1 MEEYGS
7 ADFPMVRYVPYM
19 GVIWTVNEASK
30 LGFYNGH
37 PDWCNVG
44 QGQPEVGTIEGA
56 PDRIESLK
64 LQPSDAAYG
73 PVGGTPE
80 VREAIADWVNRTY
93 RKGMSQ
99 YTAENV
105 SFACGGRLALTRL
118 YSIFKDGARIAYKN
132 PDYTAYEDYLYPL
145 RHNCELIELRAEEKD
160 GFTVPV
166 ERFEN
171 FMHDVRP
178 NAFVFSNPCNP
189 TGQVIKDEAMDRYIN
204 AARKENCLLGADE
217 FYATFSYN
225 EDGAPA
231 EKAVSALPY
240 VKDINRDPVIVFDGL
255 TKGFRY
261 PGWRAGWA
269 IGPKYL
275 IEMINRAASAVDGGP
290 STMVQRGVIEE
301 LAEGHAEAELLATR
315 KEFAVKRKMMMEGLA
330 ELGIHTPANQ
340 PLGTFYL
347 WASIEN
353 LPGKL
358 SDADYFFHACL
369 QKKVITVPGHFFD
382 VRPFRVRPTNEPY
395 RHWVRFS
402 YGPNRQTIKTEQ
414 VCPFFLST
422 KLEALWNSLIMNN
435 SLSKDDI
442 CISIRK

>member
-7 ADFPMVRYVPYM
+7 TDFPMVRYVPYM

-73 PVGGTPE
+73 PVGGTLE

-105 SFACGGRLALTRL
+105 SFVCGGRLALTRL

-225 EDGAPA
+225 EDGSPA

-402 YGPNRQTIKTEQ
+402 YGPNRQTIKTALERIAQ
-414 VCPFFLST
+414 VIA
-422 KLEALWNSLIMNN
+422 EH
-435 SLSKDDI
+435 
-442 CISIRK
+442 R

>member
-1 MEEYGS
+1 MEVYGS

-189 TGQVIKDEAMDRYIN
+189 TGQVIKDEAMDRYID

-225 EDGAPA
+225 EDGSPA

-402 YGPNRQTIKTEQ
+402 YGPNRSTIKIALERIAQ
-414 VCPFFLST
+414 VIQ
-422 KLEALWNSLIMNN
+422 EHQ
-435 SLSKDDI
+435 
-442 CISIRK
+442 

>member
-7 ADFPMVRYVPYM
+7 TDFPMVRYVPYM

-189 TGQVIKDEAMDRYIN
+189 TGQVIKDEAMDRYID

-225 EDGAPA
+225 EDGSPA

-402 YGPNRQTIKTEQ
+402 YGPNRQTIKTALERIAQ
-414 VCPFFLST
+414 VI
-422 KLEALWNSLIMNN
+422 KEH
-435 SLSKDDI
+435 
-442 CISIRK
+442 R

>member
-1 MEEYGS
+1 MEVYGS

-189 TGQVIKDEAMDRYIN
+189 TGQVIKDEAMDRYIE

-225 EDGAPA
+225 EDGSPA

-402 YGPNRQTIKTEQ
+402 YGPNRSTIKIALERIAQ
-414 VCPFFLST
+414 VIQ
-422 KLEALWNSLIMNN
+422 EHQ
-435 SLSKDDI
+435 
-442 CISIRK
+442 

>member
-44 QGQPEVGTIEGA
+44 QGQPEVGTIDGA

-225 EDGAPA
+225 EDGSPA

-402 YGPNRQTIKTEQ
+402 YGPNRQTIKTALERIAQ
-414 VCPFFLST
+414 VIA
-422 KLEALWNSLIMNN
+422 EH
-435 SLSKDDI
+435 
-442 CISIRK
+442 R

>member
-7 ADFPMVRYVPYM
+7 TDFPMVRYVPYM

-73 PVGGTPE
+73 PVGGTLE

-189 TGQVIKDEAMDRYIN
+189 TGQVINDEAMDRYIN

-225 EDGAPA
+225 EDGSPA

-402 YGPNRQTIKTEQ
+402 YGPNRQTIKTALERIAQ
-414 VCPFFLST
+414 VIA
-422 KLEALWNSLIMNN
+422 EH
-435 SLSKDDI
+435 
-442 CISIRK
+442 R

>member
-44 QGQPEVGTIEGA
+44 QGQPEVGTIDGA

-73 PVGGTPE
+73 PVGGTLE

-189 TGQVIKDEAMDRYIN
+189 TGQVIKDEAMDRYIE

-225 EDGAPA
+225 EDGSPA

-402 YGPNRQTIKTEQ
+402 YGPNRQTIKTALERIAQ
-414 VCPFFLST
+414 VI
-422 KLEALWNSLIMNN
+422 EEH
-435 SLSKDDI
+435 
-442 CISIRK
+442 R

>member
-7 ADFPMVRYVPYM
+7 TDFPMVRYVPYM

-73 PVGGTPE
+73 PVGGTLE

-160 GFTVPV
+160 GFIVPV

-225 EDGAPA
+225 EDGSPA

-402 YGPNRQTIKTEQ
+402 YGPNRQTIKTALERIAQ
-414 VCPFFLST
+414 VIA
-422 KLEALWNSLIMNN
+422 EH
-435 SLSKDDI
+435 
-442 CISIRK
+442 R

>member
-7 ADFPMVRYVPYM
+7 TDFPMVRYVPYM

-73 PVGGTPE
+73 PVGGTLE

-225 EDGAPA
+225 EDGSPA

-290 STMVQRGVIEE
+290 STIVQRGVIEE

-402 YGPNRQTIKTEQ
+402 YGPNRQTIKTALERIAQ
-414 VCPFFLST
+414 VIA
-422 KLEALWNSLIMNN
+422 EH
-435 SLSKDDI
+435 
-442 CISIRK
+442 R

>member
-1 MEEYGS
+1 MKEYGS

-56 PDRIESLK
+56 PDRIENLK
-64 LQPSDAAYG
+64 LEPSDAAYG
-73 PVGGTPE
+73 PVGGTLE

-118 YSIFKDGARIAYKN
+118 YSIFKDGTRIAYKN

-145 RHNCELIELRAEEKD
+145 RHNCELIELRAEERD
-160 GFTVPV
+160 GFTIPV
-166 ERFEN
+166 DRFED

-189 TGQVIKDEAMDRYIN
+189 TGQVIKDEAMDRYID

-225 EDGAPA
+225 EDGTPA
-231 EKAVSALPY
+231 ENAVSALPY
-240 VKDINRDPVIVFDGL
+240 VKDINRDPVIVFDGM

-290 STMVQRGVIEE
+290 STMVQRAVIEE
-301 LAEGHAEAELLATR
+301 LAPGHAEAELLATR
-315 KEFAVKRKMMMEGLA
+315 KEFAVKRKMMMDGLA
-330 ELGIHTPANQ
+330 QLGIHTPANQ

-358 SDADYFFHACL
+358 SDADNFFYACL

-402 YGPNRQTIKTEQ
+402 YGPNRQTIKTALERIEQ
-414 VCPFFLST
+414 VI
-422 KLEALWNSLIMNN
+422 KEY
-435 SLSKDDI
+435 K
-442 CISIRK
+442 

>member
-1 MEEYGS
+1 MKEYGS

-56 PDRIESLK
+56 PDRIENLK
-64 LQPSDAAYG
+64 LEPSDAAYG
-73 PVGGTPE
+73 PVGGTLE

-118 YSIFKDGARIAYKN
+118 YSIFKDGTRIAYKN

-145 RHNCELIELRAEEKD
+145 RHNCELIELRAEERD
-160 GFTVPV
+160 GFTIPV
-166 ERFEN
+166 DRFED

-189 TGQVIKDEAMDRYIN
+189 TGQVIKDEAMDRYID

-225 EDGAPA
+225 EDGTPA
-231 EKAVSALPY
+231 ENAVSALPY
-240 VKDINRDPVIVFDGL
+240 VKDINRDPVIVFDGM

-290 STMVQRGVIEE
+290 STMVQRAVIEE
-301 LAEGHAEAELLATR
+301 LAPGHAETELLATR
-315 KEFAVKRKMMMEGLA
+315 KEFAVKRKMMMDGLA
-330 ELGIHTPANQ
+330 QLGIHTPANQ

-358 SDADYFFHACL
+358 SDADNFFYACL

-402 YGPNRQTIKTEQ
+402 YGPNRQTIKTALERIEQ
-414 VCPFFLST
+414 VI
-422 KLEALWNSLIMNN
+422 KEH
-435 SLSKDDI
+435 K
-442 CISIRK
+442 

>member
-44 QGQPEVGTIEGA
+44 QGQPEVGTIDGA

-225 EDGAPA
+225 EDGSPA

-402 YGPNRQTIKTEQ
+402 YGPNRPTIKTALERIAQ
-414 VCPFFLST
+414 VI
-422 KLEALWNSLIMNN
+422 KEH
-435 SLSKDDI
+435 
-442 CISIRK
+442 R

>member
-7 ADFPMVRYVPYM
+7 KDFPMVRYVPYM

-44 QGQPEVGTIEGA
+44 QGQPEVGTIDGA

-204 AARKENCLLGADE
+204 ASRKENCLLGADE

-225 EDGAPA
+225 EDGSPA

-402 YGPNRQTIKTEQ
+402 YGPNRSTIKIALERIAQ
-414 VCPFFLST
+414 VIQ
-422 KLEALWNSLIMNN
+422 EHQ
-435 SLSKDDI
+435 
-442 CISIRK
+442 

>member
-7 ADFPMVRYVPYM
+7 TDFPMVRYVPYM

-73 PVGGTPE
+73 PVGGTLE

-225 EDGAPA
+225 EDGSPA

-358 SDADYFFHACL
+358 SHADYFFHACL

-402 YGPNRQTIKTEQ
+402 YGPNRQTIKTALERIAQ
-414 VCPFFLST
+414 VIA
-422 KLEALWNSLIMNN
+422 EH
-435 SLSKDDI
+435 
-442 CISIRK
+442 R

>member
-1 MEEYGS
+1 MEEYGG

-44 QGQPEVGTIEGA
+44 QGQPEVGTIDGA

-160 GFTVPV
+160 GFT

-189 TGQVIKDEAMDRYIN
+189 TGQVIKDEAMDRYID

-225 EDGAPA
+225 EDGSPA

-290 STMVQRGVIEE
+290 STMVQRRVIEE

-402 YGPNRQTIKTEQ
+402 YGPNRQTIKTALERIAQ
-414 VCPFFLST
+414 VIA
-422 KLEALWNSLIMNN
+422 EH
-435 SLSKDDI
+435 
-442 CISIRK
+442 R

>member
-1 MEEYGS
+1 
-7 ADFPMVRYVPYM
+7 M

-44 QGQPEVGTIEGA
+44 QGQPEVGTIDGA

-225 EDGAPA
+225 EDGSPA

-402 YGPNRQTIKTEQ
+402 YGPNRQTIKTALERIAQ
-414 VCPFFLST
+414 VI
-422 KLEALWNSLIMNN
+422 EEH
-435 SLSKDDI
+435 
-442 CISIRK
+442 R

>member
-7 ADFPMVRYVPYM
+7 TDFPMVRYVPYM

-56 PDRIESLK
+56 PDRIGSLK

-73 PVGGTPE
+73 PVGGTLE

-225 EDGAPA
+225 EDGSPA

-402 YGPNRQTIKTEQ
+402 YGPNRQTIKTALERIAQ
-414 VCPFFLST
+414 VIA
-422 KLEALWNSLIMNN
+422 EH
-435 SLSKDDI
+435 
-442 CISIRK
+442 R

>member
-1 MEEYGS
+1 MSEYDS

-44 QGQPEVGTIEGA
+44 QGQPEVGEIEGA
-56 PDRIESLK
+56 PARIESIQLE
-64 LQPSDAAYG
+64 PCDAAYG
-73 PVGGTPE
+73 PVGGTVE

-166 ERFEN
+166 DRFED

-189 TGQVIKDEAMDRYIN
+189 TGQVVKGEAMDRYLA

-225 EDGAPA
+225 EDGTAA
-231 EKAVSALPY
+231 QTAVSALPY
-240 VKDINRDPVIVFDGL
+240 VKDVNRDPVIVFDGL

-290 STMVQRGVIEE
+290 STLVQRGVIEE

-315 KEFAVKRKMMMEGLA
+315 REFAVKRKMMIDGLA
-330 ELGIHTPANQ
+330 QLGIHTPANQ
-340 PLGTFYL
+340 PLGTFYV

-358 SDADYFFHACL
+358 SDADNFFYACL

-402 YGPNRQTIKTEQ
+402 YGPNRKTIQTALERIAEVIKEY
-414 VCPFFLST
+414 
-422 KLEALWNSLIMNN
+422 K
-435 SLSKDDI
+435 
-442 CISIRK
+442 

>member
-7 ADFPMVRYVPYM
+7 TDFPMVRYVPYM

-189 TGQVIKDEAMDRYIN
+189 TGQVIKDEAMDRYID

-225 EDGAPA
+225 EDGSPA

-402 YGPNRQTIKTEQ
+402 YGPNRQTIKTALERIAQ
-414 VCPFFLST
+414 VI
-422 KLEALWNSLIMNN
+422 KEHQ
-435 SLSKDDI
+435 
-442 CISIRK
+442 

>member
-7 ADFPMVRYVPYM
+7 KDFPMVRYVPYM

-44 QGQPEVGTIEGA
+44 QGQPEVGTIDGA

-225 EDGAPA
+225 EDGSPA

-347 WASIEN
+347 WASIGN

-402 YGPNRQTIKTEQ
+402 YGPNRQTIKTALERIAQ
-414 VCPFFLST
+414 VI
-422 KLEALWNSLIMNN
+422 KEHQ
-435 SLSKDDI
+435 
-442 CISIRK
+442 

>member
-1 MEEYGS
+1 MQEYGS

-56 PDRIESLK
+56 PERNENLK
-64 LQPSDAAYG
+64 LEPSDAAYG

-118 YSIFKDGARIAYKN
+118 YSIFKDGTRIAYKN

-166 ERFEN
+166 ERFED

-189 TGQVIKDEAMDRYIN
+189 TGQVIKDEAMDRYID

-225 EDGAPA
+225 EDGTPA
-231 EKAVSALPY
+231 DRAVSALPY
-240 VKDINRDPVIVFDGL
+240 VKDVNRDPVIVFDGL

-301 LAEGHAEAELLATR
+301 LAPGHAEAELLATR
-315 KEFAVKRKMMMEGLA
+315 KEFAVKRKMMIEGLA
-330 ELGIHTPANQ
+330 QLGIHTPTNQ
-340 PLGTFYL
+340 PLGTFYI

-358 SDADYFFHACL
+358 SDADHFFYACL
-369 QKKVITVPGHFFD
+369 QKKVITVPGHFLD

-402 YGPNRQTIKTEQ
+402 YGPNRQTIKTALERIEQ
-414 VCPFFLST
+414 VI
-422 KLEALWNSLIMNN
+422 KEY
-435 SLSKDDI
+435 K
-442 CISIRK
+442 

>member
-44 QGQPEVGTIEGA
+44 QGQPEVGNIEGA
-56 PDRIESLK
+56 PDRIENLK

-73 PVGGTPE
+73 PVGGTLE

-189 TGQVIKDEAMDRYIN
+189 TGQVIKDEAMDRYID

-225 EDGAPA
+225 EDGSPA
-231 EKAVSALPY
+231 ERAVSALPY

-301 LAEGHAEAELLATR
+301 LAPGHAEAELLATR
-315 KEFAVKRKMMMEGLA
+315 KEFAVKRKMMIEGLA

-347 WASIEN
+347 WASIEK

-402 YGPNRQTIKTEQ
+402 YGPNRQTIKTA
-414 VCPFFLST
+414 
-422 KLEALWNSLIMNN
+422 LERIAKVIAEH
-435 SLSKDDI
+435 
-442 CISIRK
+442 R

>member
-7 ADFPMVRYVPYM
+7 TDFPMVRYVPYM

-73 PVGGTPE
+73 PVGGTLE

-118 YSIFKDGARIAYKN
+118 YSIFKNGARIAYKN

-189 TGQVIKDEAMDRYIN
+189 TGQVIKDEAMDRYID

-225 EDGAPA
+225 EDGSPA

-402 YGPNRQTIKTEQ
+402 YGPNRQTIKTALERIAQ
-414 VCPFFLST
+414 VI
-422 KLEALWNSLIMNN
+422 KEHQ
-435 SLSKDDI
+435 
-442 CISIRK
+442 

>member
-73 PVGGTPE
+73 PVGGTLE

-189 TGQVIKDEAMDRYIN
+189 TCQVIKDEAMDRYIE

-225 EDGAPA
+225 EDGSPA

-315 KEFAVKRKMMMEGLA
+315 KEFAVKRKMMMKGLA

-402 YGPNRQTIKTEQ
+402 YGPNRQTIKTALERIAQ
-414 VCPFFLST
+414 VI
-422 KLEALWNSLIMNN
+422 KEH
-435 SLSKDDI
+435 
-442 CISIRK
+442 R

>member
-1 MEEYGS
+1 MKEYGS
-7 ADFPMVRYVPYM
+7 TDFPMVRYVPYM

-73 PVGGTPE
+73 PVGGTLE

-189 TGQVIKDEAMDRYIN
+189 TGQVIKDEAMDRYID

-225 EDGAPA
+225 EDGSPA

-402 YGPNRQTIKTEQ
+402 YGPNRQTIKTALERIAQ
-414 VCPFFLST
+414 VI
-422 KLEALWNSLIMNN
+422 KEHQ
-435 SLSKDDI
+435 
-442 CISIRK
+442 

>member
-7 ADFPMVRYVPYM
+7 TDFPMVRYVPYM

-73 PVGGTPE
+73 PVGGTLE

-189 TGQVIKDEAMDRYIN
+189 TGQVIKDEAMDRYID

-225 EDGAPA
+225 EDGSPA

-402 YGPNRQTIKTEQ
+402 YGPNRQTIKTALERIAQ
-414 VCPFFLST
+414 VIA
-422 KLEALWNSLIMNN
+422 EH
-435 SLSKDDI
+435 
-442 CISIRK
+442 R

>member
-7 ADFPMVRYVPYM
+7 KDFPMVRYVPYM

-44 QGQPEVGTIEGA
+44 QGQPEVGTIDGA

-225 EDGAPA
+225 EDGSPA

-353 LPGKL
+353 LLGKL

-402 YGPNRQTIKTEQ
+402 YGPNRQTIKTALERIAQ
-414 VCPFFLST
+414 VI
-422 KLEALWNSLIMNN
+422 KEHQ
-435 SLSKDDI
+435 
-442 CISIRK
+442 

>member
-44 QGQPEVGTIEGA
+44 QGQPEVGTIDGA

-73 PVGGTPE
+73 PVGGTLE

-166 ERFEN
+166 ERFES

-189 TGQVIKDEAMDRYIN
+189 TGQVIKDEAMDRYIE

-225 EDGAPA
+225 EDGSPA

-402 YGPNRQTIKTEQ
+402 YGPNRQTIKTALERIAQ
-414 VCPFFLST
+414 VIA
-422 KLEALWNSLIMNN
+422 EH
-435 SLSKDDI
+435 
-442 CISIRK
+442 R

>member
-19 GVIWTVNEASK
+19 GVIWTVNEASN

-44 QGQPEVGTIEGA
+44 QGQPEVGTIDGA

-225 EDGAPA
+225 EDGSPA

-402 YGPNRQTIKTEQ
+402 YGPNRQTIKTALERIAQ
-414 VCPFFLST
+414 VI
-422 KLEALWNSLIMNN
+422 KEH
-435 SLSKDDI
+435 
-442 CISIRK
+442 R

>member
-225 EDGAPA
+225 EDGSPA

-290 STMVQRGVIEE
+290 STMVQRGIIEE

-402 YGPNRQTIKTEQ
+402 YGPNRSTIKIALERIAQ
-414 VCPFFLST
+414 VIQ
-422 KLEALWNSLIMNN
+422 EHQ
-435 SLSKDDI
+435 
-442 CISIRK
+442 

>member
-1 MEEYGS
+1 MQEYGS

-56 PDRIESLK
+56 PDRIENLK
-64 LQPSDAAYG
+64 LEPSDAAYG
-73 PVGGTPE
+73 PVGGTLE

-118 YSIFKDGARIAYKN
+118 YSIFKDGTRIAYKN

-166 ERFEN
+166 DRFED

-189 TGQVIKDEAMDRYIN
+189 TGQVIKDEAMDRYID

-217 FYATFSYN
+217 FYATFSYS
-225 EDGAPA
+225 EDGTPA
-231 EKAVSALPY
+231 QNAVSALPY

-301 LAEGHAEAELLATR
+301 LAPGHAEAELLATR
-315 KEFAVKRKMMMEGLA
+315 KEFAVKRKMMIEGLA
-330 ELGIHTPANQ
+330 QLGIHTPANQ
-340 PLGTFYL
+340 PLGTFYI

-358 SDADYFFHACL
+358 SDADHFFYACL

-402 YGPNRQTIKTEQ
+402 YGPNRQTIKTALERIEQ
-414 VCPFFLST
+414 VI
-422 KLEALWNSLIMNN
+422 KEY
-435 SLSKDDI
+435 K
-442 CISIRK
+442 

>member
-44 QGQPEVGTIEGA
+44 QGQPEVGAIEGA
-56 PDRIESLK
+56 PDRLESLE
-64 LQPSDAAYG
+64 LEPSDAAYG

-80 VREAIADWVNRTY
+80 VRDAIADWVNRTY

-145 RHNCELIELRAEEKD
+145 RHNCELIELRAEERD

-189 TGQVIKDEAMDRYIN
+189 TGQVIKGEAMDRYIN

-225 EDGAPA
+225 EDGSPA
-231 EKAVSALPY
+231 QDAVSALPY

-290 STMVQRGVIEE
+290 STMVQRGVIKE
-301 LAEGHAEAELLATR
+301 LAKGHAEAELLATR

-382 VRPFRVRPTNEPY
+382 VRPFRVRPTTEPY

-402 YGPNRQTIKTEQ
+402 YGPNRQTIKTALERIAQ
-414 VCPFFLST
+414 VIA
-422 KLEALWNSLIMNN
+422 EH
-435 SLSKDDI
+435 
-442 CISIRK
+442 R

>member
-1 MEEYGS
+1 MQEYGS

-44 QGQPEVGTIEGA
+44 QGQPEVGTIVGSLE
-56 PDRIESLK
+56 RIEK
-64 LQPSDAAYG
+64 LILEPSDAAYG

-118 YSIFKDGARIAYKN
+118 YSIFKDGTRIAYKN

-166 ERFEN
+166 ERFED

-189 TGQVIKDEAMDRYIN
+189 TGQVIKDEAMDRYID

-225 EDGAPA
+225 EDGTPA
-231 EKAVSALPY
+231 DRAVSALPY
-240 VKDINRDPVIVFDGL
+240 VKDVNRDPVIVFDGL

-301 LAEGHAEAELLATR
+301 LAPGHAEAELLATR
-315 KEFAVKRKMMMEGLA
+315 KEFAVKRKMMIEGLA
-330 ELGIHTPANQ
+330 QLGIHTPTNQ
-340 PLGTFYL
+340 PLGTFYI

-358 SDADYFFHACL
+358 SDADHFFYACL

-402 YGPNRQTIKTEQ
+402 YGPNRQTIKTALERIEQ
-414 VCPFFLST
+414 VI
-422 KLEALWNSLIMNN
+422 KEY
-435 SLSKDDI
+435 K
-442 CISIRK
+442 

>member
-44 QGQPEVGTIEGA
+44 QGQPEVGTIDGA

-73 PVGGTPE
+73 PVGGTLE

-160 GFTVPV
+160 GFSVPV

-189 TGQVIKDEAMDRYIN
+189 TGQVIKDEAMDRYIE

-225 EDGAPA
+225 EDGSPA

-402 YGPNRQTIKTEQ
+402 YGPNRQTIKTALERIAQ
-414 VCPFFLST
+414 VI
-422 KLEALWNSLIMNN
+422 EEH
-435 SLSKDDI
+435 
-442 CISIRK
+442 R

>member
-44 QGQPEVGTIEGA
+44 QGQPEVGTIDGA

-73 PVGGTPE
+73 PVGGTLE

-189 TGQVIKDEAMDRYIN
+189 TGQVIKDEAMDRYIE

-225 EDGAPA
+225 EEGSPA

-402 YGPNRQTIKTEQ
+402 YGPNRQTIKTALERIAQ
-414 VCPFFLST
+414 VIA
-422 KLEALWNSLIMNN
+422 EH
-435 SLSKDDI
+435 
-442 CISIRK
+442 R

>member
-44 QGQPEVGTIEGA
+44 QGQPEVGTIDGA

-73 PVGGTPE
+73 PVGGTLE

-145 RHNCELIELRAEEKD
+145 RHNCELIELRSEEKD

-189 TGQVIKDEAMDRYIN
+189 TGQVIKDEAMDRYIE

-225 EDGAPA
+225 EDGSPA

-402 YGPNRQTIKTEQ
+402 YGPNRQTIKTALERIAQ
-414 VCPFFLST
+414 VIA
-422 KLEALWNSLIMNN
+422 EH
-435 SLSKDDI
+435 
-442 CISIRK
+442 R